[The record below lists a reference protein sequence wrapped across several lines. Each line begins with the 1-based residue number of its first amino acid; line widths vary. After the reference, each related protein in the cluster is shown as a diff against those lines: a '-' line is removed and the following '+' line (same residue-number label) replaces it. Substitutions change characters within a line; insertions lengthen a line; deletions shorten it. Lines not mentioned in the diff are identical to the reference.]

1 MTAGEF
7 ARLSFD
13 AVRAYRL
20 RSILTSLGIAVG
32 VAAVVLLTSI
42 GEGLQRFV
50 LHEFTQFGT
59 NIIGINPG
67 RATTF
72 GISGAIIANIRP
84 LTIPDAGALRRVRD
98 VEAAV
103 PIVQGNAQ
111 VEGGRRLRR
120 ANIIGTGPE
129 MTRVYSFPVAAG
141 RFLPGDAAEAPRA
154 FAVLGSKV
162 QRELFGDGAALGQR
176 IRIGGERF
184 RVVGVMTSKGQVLG
198 FDLDDAVYIP
208 ARKALEMFNRVGLM
222 EIDVV
227 YRAGAPEAEVVAGLR
242 HALVARHGQDDVTV
256 TTQKQMLDV
265 LGKILGVLT
274 FAIGALGGISLLVG
288 GVGILTIM
296 TIAVTERT
304 AEIGLLRALGAERRQ
319 VLSLFLLEAVVLAGL
334 GGGAGLGLGAG
345 GAWLLHAILPAL
357 PVRTTLF
364 FALLAEGTA
373 VAIGLVAGILPATR
387 AARLDP
393 LEALRTE

>member
-1 MTAGEF
+1 MTAREI

-20 RSILTSLGIAVG
+20 RSLLTALGIAVG

-50 LHEFTQFGT
+50 VTEFTQFGT
-59 NIIGINPG
+59 NIIGVNPG

-84 LTIPDAGALRRVRD
+84 LTIPDAGALQRVRD

-103 PIVQGNAQ
+103 PVVQGNAQ
-111 VEGGRRLRR
+111 VDGGGRIRR
-120 ANIIGTGPE
+120 ANIIGTGPQ
-129 MTRVYSFPVAAG
+129 MTDVYKFPVAAG

-162 QRELFGDGAALGQR
+162 QRELFGDGAALGRR

-208 ARKALEMFNRVGLM
+208 ARKALEMFNREGLM

-242 HALVARHGQDDVTV
+242 RVLVARHGQDDVTL

-304 AEIGLLRALGAERRQ
+304 AEIGLLRALGAERGQ
-319 VLSLFLLEAVVLAGL
+319 VLSLFLLEAVVLAAL

-357 PVRTTLF
+357 PVRTTWF
-364 FALLAEGTA
+364 FAALAEGTA

-387 AARLDP
+387 AARLNP